1 MTHSETV
8 GWLCVCVR
16 ACKDCMCGGIVC
28 VCVYISASITIV
40 LAFTHQTYQTH
51 LPFLKSSS
59 SREDAVCTARG
70 EGREK
75 GGRREGEEREKGGR
89 REREGRKK
97 GEGREKGGRR
107 EREGRKKGGRREG
120 ERREKGG

>member
-1 MTHSETV
+1 MKDREREEGLVTHSETV
-8 GWLCVCVR
+8 GWLCVCVC

-75 GGRREGEEREKGGR
+75 GGRREGEG
-89 REREGRKK
+89 
-97 GEGREKGGRR
+97 
-107 EREGRKKGGRREG
+107 GGRREG

>member
-1 MTHSETV
+1 MKDREREEGLVTHSETV
-8 GWLCVCVR
+8 GWLCVCVC

-40 LAFTHQTYQTH
+40 LAFTHQNTFIHQTYQTH

-75 GGRREGEEREKGGR
+75 GGRREGEG
-89 REREGRKK
+89 
-97 GEGREKGGRR
+97 
-107 EREGRKKGGRREG
+107 GGRREG